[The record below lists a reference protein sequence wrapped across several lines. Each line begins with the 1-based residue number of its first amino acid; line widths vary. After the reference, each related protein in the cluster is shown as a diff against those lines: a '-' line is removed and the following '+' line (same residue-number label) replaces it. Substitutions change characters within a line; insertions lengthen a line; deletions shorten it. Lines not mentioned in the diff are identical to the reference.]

1 MISETK
7 DSIANVATIVATGSA
22 MVDWTSTLTLILVV
36 TGIIFNVVRI
46 IEIRTKRKE
55 D

>member
-7 DSIANVATIVATGSA
+7 DSIANGVTIAAAGSA
-22 MVDWTSTLTLILVV
+22 MVDWNSILTMLLIV
-36 TGIIFNVVRI
+36 TGIVFNVVRI
-46 IEIRTKRKE
+46 YAATKKKE

>member
-1 MISETK
+1 MISEIK
-7 DSIANVATIVATGSA
+7 DSIANVATITATASA
-22 MVDWTSTLTLILVV
+22 MIDWTSALTVVLVI

-46 IEIRTKRKE
+46 IEIRTKRK

>member
-46 IEIRTKRKE
+46 IEIRTKRK

>member
-7 DSIANVATIVATGSA
+7 DSIANGLTIAAAGSA
-22 MVDWTSTLTLILVV
+22 MVDWNSILTMLLIV
-36 TGIIFNVVRI
+36 TGIVFNVVRI
-46 IEIRTKRKE
+46 YAATKKKE

>member
-22 MVDWTSTLTLILVV
+22 MVDWTSTLTMILVI
-36 TGIIFNVVRI
+36 TGIVFNVVRI

>member
-22 MVDWTSTLTLILVV
+22 MVDWTSTLTLVLVV
-36 TGIIFNVVRI
+36 TGIVFNVVRI

>member
-22 MVDWTSTLTLILVV
+22 MVDWTSTLTMVLVM
-36 TGIIFNVVRI
+36 TGIVFNVVRI
-46 IEIRTKRKE
+46 IEIRTKKK

>member
-7 DSIANVATIVATGSA
+7 DSIANGLTIAEAGSA
-22 MVDWTSTLTLILVV
+22 MVDWNSILTMLLIV
-36 TGIIFNVVRI
+36 TGIVFNVVRI
-46 IEIRTKRKE
+46 YAATKKKE